1 MRMRHQHPNNIS
13 HKSNITMP
21 PRKNMKKKRATKPK
35 TAYKKKKSS
44 TNVGEYASLSV
55 KNSLTDPQGNPFVV
69 NKMYDVHNIRMADYP
84 RAVQVANAYQFF
96 RIKKVAITYKIGY
109 DTYQATAGGPTRPQF
124 YYMLD
129 KSQSIPVNVSLEGLK
144 QMGARPSACDEK
156 PIVRQWA
163 PAVLTEQQ
171 SLAGPV
177 GAKYVISPWLNT
189 NQNNLGIF
197 NPSTVN
203 HNGLYWY
210 VQMDQTATVQY
221 QYTVEIEVQFEFK
234 KPLWTGSLSATP
246 SLGVKPAIQDDSP
259 DGIVGGADTPG
270 HILT

>member
-1 MRMRHQHPNNIS
+1 
-13 HKSNITMP
+13 MP
-21 PRKNMKKKRATKPK
+21 PTKNKK
-35 TAYKKKKSS
+35 TAPKRVAKKTAPKKKSS
-44 TNVGEYASLSV
+44 TNVTEWASLSV

-69 NKMYDVHNIRMADYP
+69 NRMYDVHNIRMADYP

-96 RIKKVAITYKIGY
+96 RIKNVAITYKIGY

-129 KSQSIPVNVSLEGLK
+129 KSQSVPVNVSLEGLK
-144 QMGARPSACDEK
+144 QMGAKPSACDEK
-156 PIVRQWA
+156 PLVRQWA

-203 HNGLYWY
+203 HNGIYWY
-210 VQMDQTATVQY
+210 VQMDQTAAVQY

-259 DGIVGGADTPG
+259 DGIVGGSDRLETMISYP
-270 HILT
+270 